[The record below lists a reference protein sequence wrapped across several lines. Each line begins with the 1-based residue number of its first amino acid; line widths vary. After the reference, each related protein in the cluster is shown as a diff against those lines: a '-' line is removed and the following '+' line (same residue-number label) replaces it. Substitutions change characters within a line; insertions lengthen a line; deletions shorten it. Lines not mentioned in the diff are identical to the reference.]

1 MEENTDTVADTS
13 QEPTTPVQTEQTT
26 QMPQETVDTPTETL
40 EQTPDKPKEFTIPD
54 EYKDKG
60 WAAKVK
66 SEADMFKQLD
76 NLSSLVGKKE
86 ILKQPDWEDE
96 QSRNEFVSAMRPDD
110 KADYEIPDTIGQD
123 EADFYRDV
131 MHENGISATQA
142 KAIFE
147 KVGELRAEHFDLDDM
162 IDRQN
167 KMWGKSAAE
176 NNKLVNDTLAQYG
189 GDELK
194 ATVDALPNAMK
205 EQYYSFVAN
214 YAKAHGIN
222 ETDIAHDNKI
232 STPKTADPDVELD
245 STMKF
250 ISNEQA
256 KGNPDWGKIGEAKIR
271 VNELYAQKFKGNQ

>member
-1 MEENTDTVADTS
+1 MTEEAEIVADTS
-13 QEPTTPVQTEQTT
+13 QEPAAPVETTTPEVAQSDAPEQTT
-26 QMPQETVDTPTETL
+26 ETAPEV
-40 EQTPDKPKEFTIPD
+40 KEFAVPD
-54 EYKDKG
+54 EYKDRG
-60 WAAKVK
+60 WAEKVK
-66 SEADMFKQLD
+66 SEEDLYKQID

-86 ILKQPDWEDE
+86 VHRQPDWEDE